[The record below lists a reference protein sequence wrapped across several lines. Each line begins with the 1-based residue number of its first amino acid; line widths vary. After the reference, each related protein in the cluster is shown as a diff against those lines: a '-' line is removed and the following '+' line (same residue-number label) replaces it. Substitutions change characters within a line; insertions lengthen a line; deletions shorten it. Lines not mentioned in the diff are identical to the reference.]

1 MSRDLKQYLN
11 FLIERKGS
19 DLHLNAG
26 VNVYIRVDGELFEID
41 DGGVVHNTEMEAI
54 AKEVMSEVQYKQLV
68 DEKELDC
75 AYSLDNNRRFRV
87 NFFYQVEGLSAVF
100 RVIPEKIFTIS
111 ELNLPSVV
119 EDLSKTQNGLILVTG
134 VAGSGKSTTIAA
146 MLDNIN
152 ENARKHIIT
161 IEDPI
166 EYIHKSKKSLF
177 SQRAIGINTHSFSNG
192 LRAALREDL
201 DIIFIGELRDLE
213 TVEIALHAANTG
225 HLVVSTLHTLDA
237 KETISRIVG
246 MFPIEEQDRVRM
258 TLSFVLEGVIT
269 QRLVKSNDGG
279 RVPAV
284 EVMRKTRMISDLIL
298 EKRDNELLEAIE
310 KGKEIYG
317 SQSFDQ
323 SLMDLS
329 EKGLIEREEVLKY
342 ATSVS
347 DIKLRLDGIRQA
359 SGYENAKVSA
369 AENSTSF
376 DLKLD
381 EDKL

>member
-1 MSRDLKQYLN
+1 MSKDLKQYLN

-26 VNVYIRVDGELFEID
+26 ANVYIRVDGELFEV
-41 DGGVVHNTEMEAI
+41 DGGEITNEIMEAI
-54 AKEVMSEVQYKQLV
+54 AKEVMTEAQYRQLV
-68 DEKELDC
+68 EDKELDC
-75 AYSLDNNRRFRV
+75 AYSLENKRRFRV
-87 NFFYQVEGLSAVF
+87 NFFYQVDGLSAVF
-100 RVIPEKIFTIS
+100 RIIPEKLLSIDA
-111 ELNLPSVV
+111 LNLPSVV
-119 EDLSKTQNGLILVTG
+119 KDLSETKNGLILVTG

-146 MLDNIN
+146 MLDRIN
-152 ENARKHIIT
+152 QRSRKHIIT

-166 EYIHKSKKSLF
+166 EYIHKSKRSLF
-177 SQRAIGINTHSFSNG
+177 SQRAIGINTHSFANG

-246 MFPIEEQDRVRM
+246 MYPMEEQDRIRM
-258 TLSFVLEGVIT
+258 TLSFVLEGVIS
-269 QRLVKSNDGG
+269 QRLVKSKDGG

-284 EVMRKTRMISDLIL
+284 EVMRKTRLVSDLIL

-323 SLMDLS
+323 SLIDLS
-329 EKGLIEREEVLKY
+329 EKGLIERDEVL
-342 ATSVS
+342 SMPHQRRIS
-347 DIKLRLDGIRQA
+347 
-359 SGYENAKVSA
+359 N
-369 AENSTSF
+369 
-376 DLKLD
+376 
-381 EDKL
+381 